1 MAAGSRADDHVRM
14 TTLLFTSGHDRH
26 WDAQV
31 ALRRPDLVL
40 EESDRLDRM
49 TSRYWELTCSEYGPL
64 GAAPTDRVRV
74 LRHLIN
80 EATREPS
87 AESDPVAGARREL
100 ADQLGEDGVWTAA
113 QVARLAAL
121 IETRAAARPEIVQMD
136 DGTLLVGFG
145 PRRRGGVFA
154 IDRTGR
160 ASWTEL
166 AAAMPQQLAA
176 A

>member
-1 MAAGSRADDHVRM
+1 M
-14 TTLLFTSGHDRH
+14 TTLLFTSSHDRH

-40 EESDRLDRM
+40 EESDRLERM
-49 TSRYWELTCSEYGPL
+49 TDRYWELTSSEYGPL
-64 GAAPTDRVRV
+64 GITPTDRVRV
-74 LRHLIN
+74 LRHLIC
-80 EATREPS
+80 EASRAPGL
-87 AESDPVAGARREL
+87 AYDPVAAAQREL
-100 ADQLGEDGVWTAA
+100 AEQLGEDGDWTAA
-113 QVARLAAL
+113 QAARLAAL
-121 IETRAAARPEIVQMD
+121 VETRANARPDITQAD

-166 AAAMPQQLAA
+166 AAEQPLAA
-176 A
+176 

>member
-1 MAAGSRADDHVRM
+1 M
-14 TTLLFTSGHDRH
+14 TTLLFTSSHDRH

-40 EESDRLDRM
+40 EESDRLERM
-49 TSRYWELTCSEYGPL
+49 TDRYWELTSSEYGPL
-64 GAAPTDRVRV
+64 GITPTDRVRV
-74 LRHLIN
+74 LRHLIS
-80 EATREPS
+80 EASRAPGLVN
-87 AESDPVAGARREL
+87 DPVAAAQREL
-100 ADQLGEDGVWTAA
+100 AEQLGEDGDWTADQA
-113 QVARLAAL
+113 ARLAAL
-121 IETRAAARPEIVQMD
+121 VETRAGARPDITRAE

-166 AAAMPQQLAA
+166 AAERQPLAA
-176 A
+176 

>member
-1 MAAGSRADDHVRM
+1 M
-14 TTLLFTSGHDRH
+14 TTLLFTSSHDRH

-40 EESDRLDRM
+40 EESDGVERM
-49 TSRYWELTCSEYGPL
+49 TDRFWELTASEYGPL
-64 GAAPTDRVRV
+64 GTTATDRVRV

-80 EATREPS
+80 EALQEPG
-87 AESDPVAGARREL
+87 AERDPVTSAQREL
-100 ADQLGEDGVWTAA
+100 ADQLDEDGEWSGA
-113 QVARLAAL
+113 QAARLAAL
-121 IETRAAARPEIVQMD
+121 IEARAGARPEIVQMD

-145 PRRRGGVFA
+145 PRRRGGVFS

-160 ASWTEL
+160 AAWTEL
-166 AAAMPQQLAA
+166 TAETAQLAA

>member
-1 MAAGSRADDHVRM
+1 MGAGPRADDHTPM
-14 TTLLFTSGHDRH
+14 TTLLFTSSHDRH

-40 EESDRLDRM
+40 EESDRLERM
-49 TSRYWELTCSEYGPL
+49 TDRYWELTCSEYGSL
-64 GAAPTDRVRV
+64 GTTATDRIRV

-80 EATREPS
+80 EATRQPGVQN
-87 AESDPVAGARREL
+87 DPVAGAQREL
-100 ADQLGEDGVWTAA
+100 ADQLGEDGDWTAA
-113 QVARLAAL
+113 QAARLAAL
-121 IETRAAARPEIVQMD
+121 VETRANVRPDIVQMD

-154 IDRTGR
+154 IDRAGR

-166 AAAMPQQLAA
+166 AATQQLAA
-176 A
+176 

>member
-1 MAAGSRADDHVRM
+1 MAAYLLAGDHACM
-14 TTLLFTSGHDRH
+14 TSLLFTSSHDRH

-40 EESDRLDRM
+40 EESDRLERM
-49 TSRYWELTCSEYGPL
+49 TDRYWELTCSEYGPL
-64 GAAPTDRVRV
+64 GTTPTDRIRV

-80 EATREPS
+80 EAGREPGILN
-87 AESDPVAGARREL
+87 DPVAGAQREL
-100 ADQLGEDGVWTAA
+100 ADQLGDDGDWTAA
-113 QVARLAAL
+113 QAARLAAL
-121 IETRAAARPEIVQMD
+121 IETRANARPDIAQMD

-166 AAAMPQQLAA
+166 AAATQQPLAA
-176 A
+176 

>member
-1 MAAGSRADDHVRM
+1 M
-14 TTLLFTSGHDRH
+14 TTLLFTSSHDRH
-26 WDAQV
+26 WDSQV

-40 EESDRLDRM
+40 EESDRLERM
-49 TSRYWELTCSEYGPL
+49 TDRYWELTCSEYGPL
-64 GAAPTDRVRV
+64 GITPTDRVRV

-80 EATREPS
+80 EASHAPGLVN
-87 AESDPVAGARREL
+87 DPVAAAQREL
-100 ADQLGEDGVWTAA
+100 AEQLGEDGDWTAA
-113 QVARLAAL
+113 QAARLAAL
-121 IETRAAARPEIVQMD
+121 AETRANARPDITQTD

-166 AAAMPQQLAA
+166 AAEQPLAA
-176 A
+176 